1 MSVRIDLPPFD
12 IVSMEDASNLVAKRL
27 RVYVAVQPEDVDR
40 IAQVATGI
48 VDDHASNNDVVF
60 MFFHFSAEAAGKTPA
75 EARAQYIRNGMKQGY
90 VPAPLKSDR
99 GVYKVKMPNGVVTV
113 EAARQHEEQAPVA

>member
-1 MSVRIDLPPFD
+1 MSDRLDVPPFD
-12 IVSMEDASNLVAKRL
+12 IVSIEDASNLVAKRL
-27 RVYVAVQPEDVDR
+27 RVYIAIQPEDVDH
-40 IAQVATGI
+40 IAQVAVNVIDG
-48 VDDHASNNDVVF
+48 HASNNDVVF

-90 VPAPLKSDR
+90 VPAPLKSER

-113 EAARQHEEQAPVA
+113 EAARQHEERAPVA